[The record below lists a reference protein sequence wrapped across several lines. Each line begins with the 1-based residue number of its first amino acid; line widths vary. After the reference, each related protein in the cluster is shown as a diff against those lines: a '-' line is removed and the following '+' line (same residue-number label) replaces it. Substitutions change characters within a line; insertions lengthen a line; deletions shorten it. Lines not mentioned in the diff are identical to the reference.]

1 MLMEDAMKARCLVAM
16 VLGATAVAGAKEPL
30 SIRVSPAFSFAPAN
44 IVIRTSVEPDAEN
57 RSIEVIADSA
67 QFYRSS
73 TITLE
78 GDRAPKT
85 TMVEFRT
92 VPPGDYEVTAVLIG
106 SNGHRRAIA
115 QAHINVLES
124 GAGTHDVRFHAM
136 RLVRIAR
143 HRCAHAHFG
152 DEGRWH

>member
-1 MLMEDAMKARCLVAM
+1 MLVGITPSSNERPGDSSRGMQREDAMKARCLVVAM
-16 VLGATAVAGAKEPL
+16 VLTATAVAGAKEPL

-44 IVIRTSVEPDAEN
+44 LVIRTSVEPDAKN
-57 RSIEVIADSA
+57 RSLEVIADSA
-67 QFYRSS
+67 EFYRSS

-78 GDRAPKT
+78 GDRAPRT

-106 SNGHRRAIA
+106 ADGHRRAIA

-124 GAGTHDVRFHAM
+124 GA
-136 RLVRIAR
+136 AR
-143 HRCAHAHFG
+143 
-152 DEGRWH
+152 